1 MGDLGYIAPS
11 NDVDPSDKRHWTRLL
26 NKYHWFVLIVAALGW
41 LFDTMDQ
48 QLFNFARAPAMKELL
63 AGSDGTAAPQHLVD
77 FYGGVATAIF
87 LVGWASGGLIFG
99 VLGDRIGRAK
109 TMLFTILIYSLCTGL
124 SSFSIG
130 FWDFAFYR
138 LITGLGVGGEFAVGV
153 ALVAEVMPSRARQH
167 ALSLLQALSAVG
179 NVTAAAI
186 TMTLGHLETS
196 GVVGSWNLLGFEM
209 SAWRLMFLIG
219 TLPALLAIVI
229 RGRLKEPETWTRS
242 VQEQK
247 AGQGKALA
255 AGSYAALF
263 SDPRWRHGAL
273 VGLALA
279 TAGVIGV
286 WGIVFFSFDLVGS
299 VLRKTKEAEARAAGS
314 VEANEFR
321 LLALVAANP
330 TLLDAKETKVVDNKQ
345 VTSGELRSLVDPKML
360 LSTAQGSTDTSEIWL
375 ALLAVLEERKQPAKP
390 AADEATEPATE
401 PATDPTA
408 EATSEPA
415 VEAEENPSGATET
428 SVPIDV
434 NAPITPEQW
443 SAKLS
448 KDLKPEADELIA
460 LMNQDAPLPT
470 EVAEQEA
477 EAFKLIAAMKTRNAE
492 INGFVTFN
500 KGLAGILLN
509 IGAFFGM
516 FGFGAVSSRIGRRP
530 AFLIAF
536 VIAAAA
542 AIFVF
547 YSFSQVSDLY
557 WMFPIMGF
565 CVLSPFAGYAI
576 YFPELFP
583 TRLRSTGT
591 SFCYN
596 VGRYLAAT
604 GPLTLGFLTGVV
616 FKDAPEP
623 LRNAGIAM
631 CAVYLIGILAL
642 PFAKETK
649 DQPLPED

>member
-48 QLFNFARAPAMKELL
+48 QLFNFARVPAMKDLL
-63 AGSDGTAAPQHLVD
+63 AAADGTPAPQATVD
-77 FYGGVATAIF
+77 FYGGVATAVF
-87 LVGWASGGLIFG
+87 LIGWATGGLFFG

-109 TMLFTILIYSLCTGL
+109 TMLLTILLYSLCTGL
-124 SSFSIG
+124 SSFSVG

-179 NVTAAAI
+179 NITAAAI
-186 TMTLGHLETS
+186 TMTLGHLEST

-229 RGRLKEPETWTRS
+229 RGRLREPETWSRTVR
-242 VQEQK
+242 EQK
-247 AGQGKALA
+247 EGNNQKIV
-255 AGSYAALF
+255 AGSYSALF
-263 SDPRWRHGAL
+263 SDPRWRHGAF

-279 TAGVIGV
+279 TSGVIGV

-299 VLRKTKEAEARAAGS
+299 VLLKAKQAEARDSGNVKS
-314 VEANEFR
+314 NELR
-321 LLALVAANP
+321 LLSLVAANP
-330 TLLDAKETKVVDNKQ
+330 SLLKATETNTVDGKTI
-345 VTSGELRSLVDPKML
+345 TSGELRTLIDPKML
-360 LSTAQGSTDTSEIWL
+360 LSTKPGLSDSGEIWK
-375 ALLAVLEERKQPAKP
+375 ALVAAIDERSKTPSAETNGADSTEGASATPAPAIDSDAPVSFDEWSKKLEGPIAADATSLSELLVAPSELNI
-390 AADEATEPATE
+390 AADEQGKEAFALV
-401 PATDPTA
+401 AA
-408 EATSEPA
+408 IKNRNAATS
-415 VEAEENPSGATET
+415 GY
-428 SVPIDV
+428 
-434 NAPITPEQW
+434 
-443 SAKLS
+443 
-448 KDLKPEADELIA
+448 
-460 LMNQDAPLPT
+460 
-470 EVAEQEA
+470 
-477 EAFKLIAAMKTRNAE
+477 
-492 INGFVTFN
+492 VTFY
-500 KGLAGILLN
+500 KGVAGILLN

-516 FGFGAVSSRIGRRP
+516 FGFGAVSSRVGRRP
-530 AFLIAF
+530 AFLVAF
-536 VIAAAA
+536 LIAASA

-583 TRLRSTGT
+583 THLRSTGT

-604 GPLTLGFLTGVV
+604 GPLTLGYLTGVV

-649 DQPLPED
+649 DQPLPEA